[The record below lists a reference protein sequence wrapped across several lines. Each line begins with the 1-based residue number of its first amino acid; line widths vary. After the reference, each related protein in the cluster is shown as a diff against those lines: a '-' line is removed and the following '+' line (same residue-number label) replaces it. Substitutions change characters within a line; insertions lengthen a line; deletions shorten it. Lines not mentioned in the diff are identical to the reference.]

1 MIGLGA
7 FLIFVIPKVRI
18 SPGSRGSA
26 NLGLSGELLQTFQL
40 EMQSEDYDSAVFIG
54 EGADAGIRIHRF
66 ENWSI
71 EKADNYVSDK
81 MFVIRT
87 LYREIH
93 SPYPGPLSNT
103 IECAEEF
110 KPERME
116 HPPFDYYL
124 LYATERLTY
133 GACSW
138 DLISY
143 RVIMYFAFCEADNS
157 FYQIELFIPA
167 GQDTAHY
174 EKSLKSVM
182 CSG

>member
-54 EGADAGIRIHRF
+54 EGADAGI
-66 ENWSI
+66 
-71 EKADNYVSDK
+71 
-81 MFVIRT
+81 
-87 LYREIH
+87 
-93 SPYPGPLSNT
+93 
-103 IECAEEF
+103 
-110 KPERME
+110 RME